1 MPSTVIW
8 PYVLMI
14 STFVSYQLVL
24 KLARAE
30 VNVLGLLTLAY
41 FVACSCAAALWW
53 SNPGIG
59 ANRFESRDFLT
70 AALLGVS
77 IVGLEFGFVSAFRLG
92 LPLNATGTIV
102 NVWVA
107 LLVVPI
113 GYFLFREQMS
123 GVNLV
128 GLALCC
134 VGLLLLTQR

>member
-1 MPSTVIW
+1 MQSSVLW
-8 PYVLMI
+8 PYLLMI
-14 STFVSYQLVL
+14 ATYTSYQIVL

-30 VNVLGLLTLAY
+30 VNALGLLAMAY
-41 FVACSCAAALWW
+41 LVACSSAAVLWYFNPSLG
-53 SNPGIG
+53 SNRLEG
-59 ANRFESRDFLT
+59 RDVLT

-92 LPLNATGTIV
+92 MPINATGTIV

-107 LLVVPI
+107 LLIVPI

-123 GVNLV
+123 GVNMI

-134 VGLLLLTQR
+134 AGLLLLTQR

>member
-1 MPSTVIW
+1 MQSSVLW
-8 PYVLMI
+8 PYLLMI
-14 STFVSYQLVL
+14 ATYTSYQIVL

-30 VNVLGLLTLAY
+30 VNALGLLAMAY
-41 FVACSCAAALWW
+41 LVACSCAAVLWYFNPSLG
-53 SNPGIG
+53 SNRLEG
-59 ANRFESRDFLT
+59 RDVLT

-92 LPLNATGTIV
+92 MPINATGTIV

-107 LLVVPI
+107 LLIVPI

-123 GVNLV
+123 GVNMI

-134 VGLLLLTQR
+134 AGLLLLTQR